1 MSHCVY
7 WEAPPPHTHNK
18 KLVARSQSA
27 GEVLSLEAWSHVD
40 DDGTLPPSE
49 VWTAL
54 LLDPLLASVSGYAS
68 TVCRLCSCS
77 TFTFPLPWW
86 PDLCGQVGAH
96 GTAGAGLV
104 SLGADSARRSFWQA
118 ALQAVSAGREHSL
131 MLGLRPLELHQQ

>member
-49 VWTAL
+49 VWTVL
-54 LLDPLLASVSGYAS
+54 LLDPLSASVSGYAS
-68 TVCRLCSCS
+68 AVCRLCSCS
-77 TFTFPLPWW
+77 TLTFPFPWW
-86 PDLCGQVGAH
+86 PDL
-96 GTAGAGLV
+96 TSSYFL
-104 SLGADSARRSFWQA
+104 SR
-118 ALQAVSAGREHSL
+118 
-131 MLGLRPLELHQQ
+131 